1 MKSDA
6 DIVRPVFD
14 GYRGHPVLVSS
25 GVLRTIVSFQGEN
38 GLRGALRQAAESF
51 KEEDIPV
58 EDQGIIRAIETE
70 GDSCADFI
78 KKQQIQIHP
87 RIQLGLER
95 NDVFFNAQTAHFL

>member
-1 MKSDA
+1 MGTEV
-6 DIVRPVFD
+6 ILFW
-14 GYRGHPVLVSS
+14 YHL

-58 EDQGIIRAIETE
+58 EDQGIIQAIETE

-78 KKQQIQIHP
+78 KNSRSRSTQGSSLAWSGMMYFLMP
-87 RIQLGLER
+87 RQPT
-95 NDVFFNAQTAHFL
+95 FYS